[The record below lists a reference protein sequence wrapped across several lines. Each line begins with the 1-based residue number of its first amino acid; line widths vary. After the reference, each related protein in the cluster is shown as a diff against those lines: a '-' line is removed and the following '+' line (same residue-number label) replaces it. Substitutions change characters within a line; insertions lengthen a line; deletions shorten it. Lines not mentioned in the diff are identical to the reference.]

1 MSKILPT
8 DGFLRSESN
17 PGAII
22 NVDND
27 ALKAYKLRRSRE
39 TDKQKEINSLKE
51 EITNLKTLLSQ
62 LLEKNK

>member
-22 NVDND
+22 NVDNE
-27 ALKAYKLRRSRE
+27 ALQAYKLRRSRE
-39 TDKQKEINSLKE
+39 ANKQKEINNLKE
-51 EITNLKTLLSQ
+51 EITELKNLISQ

>member
-22 NVDND
+22 NVDNE
-27 ALKAYKLRRSRE
+27 ALQAYKLRRSRE
-39 TDKQKEINSLKE
+39 ANKQKEINSLKE
-51 EITNLKTLLSQ
+51 EITELKNLISQ

>member
-22 NVDND
+22 NVDNE
-27 ALKAYKLRRSRE
+27 ALQAYKLRRSRE
-39 TDKQKEINSLKE
+39 VSKQKEINSLKE
-51 EITNLKTLLSQ
+51 EITELKNLISQ

>member
-1 MSKILPT
+1 MTKILPT

-22 NVDND
+22 NVDNE
-27 ALKAYKLRRSRE
+27 ALQAYKVRRSRE
-39 TDKQKEINSLKE
+39 LTKQNEINSLKE
-51 EITNLKTLLSQ
+51 EITELKNLISQ

>member
-39 TDKQKEINSLKE
+39 TDKQKEINNLKE
-51 EITNLKTLLSQ
+51 EITELKNLISQ